1 MTDTSVPAPASRSRL
16 KAFITIALI
25 VLGAAGGY
33 AWWFAGDRQTTD
45 DAQIDGHIVA
55 TASRVQGTVLSV
67 HVKDNQQVKAGDVL
81 VELDPRDFQLAVTRA
96 EAELADARAAADEAA
111 SGVPVTRAA
120 STGNVSGTRAGVD
133 EANAAIDAAK
143 AAVNAATARREAADA
158 RLKVAETSQRKAAAD
173 LARLEPLIAKE
184 EISRAQYDAAVAAS
198 DTAQASVASARAA
211 VAEAEND
218 AARARSQVA
227 QAQAGLTGAQASANA
242 AAAAPSQIAASQAHA
257 SGAAAR
263 VQRAQTALE
272 QARLNLE
279 YTKVKA
285 ARGGLVS
292 RRTVEPGQIVQPGQ
306 PLLAVVPLDD
316 VWVTANFKETQLE
329 RMRPGQTVR
338 VAVDAYDQTFA
349 GHVDSIAAATGARF
363 SLLPP
368 ENASGNFVKVVQ
380 RVPVKIALD
389 AGQDPEQRLRPGMS
403 VHVTVSVQ

>member
-1 MTDTSVPAPASRSRL
+1 MNDTSVPVAARRSRL
-16 KAFITIALI
+16 KAFITIAF
-25 VLGAAGGY
+25 VVVGAAAVY
-33 AWWFAGDRQTTD
+33 AWWFAGDRQSTD
-45 DAQIDGHIVA
+45 DAQIDGHIVP
-55 TASRVQGTVLSV
+55 TAARVQGTVLSV
-67 HVKDNQQVKAGDVL
+67 HVKDNQQVKAGDIL
-81 VELDPRDFQLAVTRA
+81 VELDPRDFQLAVMRA

-120 STGNVSGTRAGVD
+120 STSNVSGSRAGVE
-133 EANAAIDAAK
+133 EANAAVDAAK
-143 AAVNAATARREAADA
+143 AAVNAATARREAAEA
-158 RLKVAETSQRKAAAD
+158 RLKVAETSQHKNAAD

-184 EISRAQYDAAVAAS
+184 EISRAQYDAAVAAA

-218 AARARSQVA
+218 TARAESQVA
-227 QAQAGLTGAQASANA
+227 QARAALTGAQASASA

-257 SGAAAR
+257 SGAQAR
-263 VQRAQTALE
+263 VQRAEAALE

-285 ARGGLVS
+285 ARAGLVS

-306 PLLAVVPLDD
+306 PLLALVPLDD

-329 RMRPGQTVR
+329 RMRPGQSVR
-338 VAVDAYDQTFA
+338 VAVDAYGQTFA

-389 AGQDPEQRLRPGMS
+389 AGQDPEQKLRPGMS

>member
-1 MTDTSVPAPASRSRL
+1 MADTSSSPAASRSRL
-16 KAFITIALI
+16 KFFLTIAL
-25 VLGAAGGY
+25 VVGAVGAGF
-33 AWWFAGDRQTTD
+33 AWWISSDRETTD
-45 DAQIDGHIVA
+45 DAQIDGHIVPFA
-55 TASRVQGTVLSV
+55 ARVQGTVLNV

-96 EAELADARAAADEAA
+96 EAELADAKAAADEAA
-111 SGVPVTRAA
+111 SGVPVVKAT
-120 STGNVSGTRAGVD
+120 SSGNLGGARAGVQ

-143 AAVNAATARREAADA
+143 AAVNAATARRAAAEA
-158 RLKVAETSQRKAAAD
+158 RLKVAETSDRKAAAD
-173 LARLEPLIAKE
+173 LARLEPLIKKE
-184 EISRAQYDAAVAAS
+184 EISRAQYDAAVAAA

-218 AARARSQVA
+218 AARAQSQVA
-227 QAQAGLTGAQASANA
+227 QAQAGLSGAQASANA
-242 AAAAPSQIAASQAHA
+242 AATAPSQVAASRAHA
-257 SGAAAR
+257 SGAEAR
-263 VQRAQTALE
+263 VQRAQAALE

-329 RMRPGQTVR
+329 DMRPGQSVKI
-338 VAVDAYDQTFA
+338 AVDAYDHAFEGQ
-349 GHVDSIAAATGARF
+349 VDSIAAATGARF

-380 RVPVKIALD
+380 RVPVKITLKP
-389 AGQDPEQRLRPGMS
+389 GQDPEQRLRPGMS
-403 VHVTVSVQ
+403 VHVTVYAK